1 MRMISSYI
9 FVAIVF
15 KDLLETYDMYLWMRM
30 FPIIEEHEEFKM
42 QQFLDKSMDD
52 IYEGTLIHRPISGM
66 TKSTFSVFSVCIL
79 MPKALLA
86 VLVLVSGSGLVLR
99 SVSNY
104 DLILNALA
112 ATFIMDLDEHA
123 YSILVPNSWKSW
135 CITPPFGLT
144 GTEMEGDVGAKQC
157 LSGPAMSTSSIFGF
171 WLTSGAIIV
180 LTSVVW
186 ASWCE

>member
-1 MRMISSYI
+1 
-9 FVAIVF
+9 
-15 KDLLETYDMYLWMRM
+15 M

-66 TKSTFSVFSVCIL
+66 TKSTFAVFSVCIL

-144 GTEMEGDVGAKQC
+144 GTEMGGDVGAKQC